1 MHSTHFVHWSDAS
14 DHLTPRGEASSI
26 FRGIMPS
33 NVTRIVCDIVPLW
46 SGYMWGAQ
54 VMAWWPLHTVLS
66 STLGRG
72 HIRYLLPVPGH
83 GAPLPCLLLRLPL
96 PPDNTWGQQQHCGQG
111 EETKRLDWICWE
123 ECHFRIDSKV
133 SGFNRRVESVILH
146 LRSKE
151 FQNQVNDF
159 TEGRMRILMR
169 LYWEKM
175 RSVSNYRN
183 GYHLQQSSDP
193 ANQFSV
199 CRAEILL
206 STRIL
211 GGISSLFFRR
221 KTLDV
226 CCLLQKIKFNKKRT
240 MLLKRK

>member
-1 MHSTHFVHWSDAS
+1 MAGSVVINLRAGSPTISAPSSWSQCHPSSPSTSDS
-14 DHLTPRGEASSI
+14 FTSKQHLRT
-26 FRGIMPS
+26 
-33 NVTRIVCDIVPLW
+33 TTTLW
-46 SGYMWGAQ
+46 TGRRNQNGYW
-54 VMAWWPLHTVLS
+54 L
-66 STLGRG
+66 
-72 HIRYLLPVPGH
+72 
-83 GAPLPCLLLRLPL
+83 
-96 PPDNTWGQQQHCGQG
+96 
-111 EETKRLDWICWE
+111 CWE
-123 ECHFRIDSKV
+123 KCYFRIDSKV

-159 TEGRMRILMR
+159 TEGRMRILLR

-183 GYHLQQSSDP
+183 GYHLQQSPDP

-206 STRIL
+206 YTRIL
-211 GGISSLFFRR
+211 GGISSLFLRRR

>member
-1 MHSTHFVHWSDAS
+1 MSSPQGGVTYDICSLFLVTVPPFLAFYFGFLYLQTTLEDNNNIVDREKKSTWFDG
-14 DHLTPRGEASSI
+14 L
-26 FRGIMPS
+26 
-33 NVTRIVCDIVPLW
+33 
-46 SGYMWGAQ
+46 
-54 VMAWWPLHTVLS
+54 
-66 STLGRG
+66 
-72 HIRYLLPVPGH
+72 
-83 GAPLPCLLLRLPL
+83 
-96 PPDNTWGQQQHCGQG
+96 
-111 EETKRLDWICWE
+111 CWE

-159 TEGRMRILMR
+159 TEGRMRILLR

-183 GYHLQQSSDP
+183 GYHLQQSPDP

-206 STRIL
+206 CTRIL
-211 GGISSLFFRR
+211 GGISSLFLRRR